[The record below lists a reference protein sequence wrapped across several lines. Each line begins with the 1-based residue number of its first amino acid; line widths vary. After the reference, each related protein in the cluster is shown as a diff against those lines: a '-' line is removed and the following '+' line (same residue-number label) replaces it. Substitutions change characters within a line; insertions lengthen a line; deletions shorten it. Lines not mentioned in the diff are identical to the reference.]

1 MSLSSDQHLR
11 GVLIAFLAFFA
22 YAVSDASVKAIA
34 GAIPPYESAFF
45 GALLGLAAVPLV
57 LGRGEGLRDMFHTT
71 NRPLWMLRFV
81 ASAAGSVGAVVA
93 FTHLSM
99 AEAFV
104 LIFLMP
110 SLATILSVVFL
121 KEDVGVR
128 RWSAVLVGFVGVLI
142 VLRPGFRELTIG
154 HLGALVCALTAAS
167 SIVILRA
174 IGPKEKNASLFGAGV
189 LGTIVLCGL
198 ASIPTFQMPTQIEW
212 ALLASYGLL
221 AAVASVLLI
230 HATADAPAS
239 LVGTTQYSQMIWAV
253 LFGYLFFGDDVDAPM
268 AAGILLIVGSG
279 MLTLMREK
287 KRGVLSPPQLP

>member
-1 MSLSSDQHLR
+1 LSSDHHLR

-34 GAIPPYESAFF
+34 GAIPPYQSAFL
-45 GALLGLAAVPLV
+45 GTLIGMAALPLALAK
-57 LGRGEGLRDMFHTT
+57 GEGFLDMVRTT
-71 NRPLWMLRFV
+71 NRPLWLVRFV
-81 ASAAGSVGAVVA
+81 SSALSSLGAIVA

-110 SLATILSVVFL
+110 SLITVLSVIFL
-121 KEDVGVR
+121 KERVGVR
-128 RWSAVLVGFVGVLI
+128 RWSAVLIGFAGVLI
-142 VLRPGFRELTIG
+142 VLRPGFRELTEG
-154 HLGALVCALTAAS
+154 HLGAFVCALGAAAS
-167 SIVILRA
+167 VVILRA
-174 IGPKEKNASLFGAGV
+174 MGPKEKNASLFGAGM
-189 LGTIVLCGL
+189 LGAIVLCGL
-198 ASIPTFQMPTQIEW
+198 ASIPTFQMPTRIEW
-212 ALLASYGLL
+212 VLLASYGLL

-253 LFGYLFFGDDVDAPM
+253 LFGYLFFGDNVDMPM
-268 AAGILLIVGSG
+268 AAGIALIVGSG

-287 KRGVLSPPQLP
+287 KRGVVSPPQVP